1 MPPEENWPEI
11 LDLDLGTTTALSV
24 KNFLSRAKF
33 GSKLDAACK
42 IKAGYDKLEKCNA
55 GLSIDALSDKNK
67 EEFGRAARSYVTFL
81 FNSFQGLKGLT
92 NDLVKGLGCFDL
104 EIILLGPIA
113 HATYCH
119 TQLFTSF
126 RLRGHFTMEQETASG
141 EEYLSFV
148 DDLRRTYS
156 DLAQP
161 TLLIPDTVKF
171 LVELPILHSRPLLFK
186 LFRLAC
192 LCLDEPFP
200 VLPSVKFGSVDSDDP
215 TSSHIDVILPVQS
228 YFANVP
234 HSIEAVTTDQSVSDF
249 HRLEPDFIDGGMS
262 DTYCPW
268 DSVDFF
274 GRSKILEQLTSDISR
289 PKPSVSIAVGKV
301 AGSSKASGVSK
312 SSPKKSSKRPNQQSP
327 DKEMISSAKALLTP
341 SSSKL

>member
-1 MPPEENWPEI
+1 
-11 LDLDLGTTTALSV
+11 
-24 KNFLSRAKF
+24 
-33 GSKLDAACK
+33 
-42 IKAGYDKLEKCNA
+42 
-55 GLSIDALSDKNK
+55 
-67 EEFGRAARSYVTFL
+67 
-81 FNSFQGLKGLT
+81 
-92 NDLVKGLGCFDL
+92 
-104 EIILLGPIA
+104 
-113 HATYCH
+113 
-119 TQLFTSF
+119 
-126 RLRGHFTMEQETASG
+126 MEQETASG

-200 VLPSVKFGSVDSDDP
+200 VLPSVKFGSVDSDNP

-249 HRLEPDFIDGGMS
+249 LRLEPDFIDGGMS

-301 AGSSKASGVSK
+301 AGSSKASGASK

-341 SSSKL
+341 SNSKL

>member
-24 KNFLSRAKF
+24 TNFLSRAKF

-42 IKAGYDKLEKCNA
+42 IKAGYDRLEKCSA

-126 RLRGHFTMEQETASG
+126 RLRGHFTMGQETASG

-171 LVELPILHSRPLLFK
+171 LVELPILHSRPLLYK

-200 VLPSVKFGSVDSDDP
+200 VLPSVKFGSVDSDNP

-234 HSIEAVTTDQSVSDF
+234 HSIEGVTTDQSVADF
-249 HRLEPDFIDGGMS
+249 LRLEPDFIDGGMS

-301 AGSSKASGVSK
+301 AGSSKASWTSK
-312 SSPKKSSKRPNQQSP
+312 SSPKKSRKRPNQQSP

-341 SSSKL
+341 SSSIL